1 MCDYARVDLT
11 YLQAVVIGL
20 LQGVTELFPISSLG
34 HSILVPAWIGG
45 EWQSLV
51 TQGDSSG
58 HTPFLAFVVAL
69 HVATALALIVF
80 YWRDWVAVIRGFFW
94 SLRHRSLGRSEARL
108 AWLLIIGTIPVGV
121 IGLLLE
127 KPLRVLF
134 STPLV
139 AAVFLTLNGLVLL
152 TAELLRRRQTILA
165 GRAARAAGSRAEAR
179 GVAARRIDD
188 LSLGEGA
195 LIGTTQALALLP
207 GISRSGVT
215 ISAGLLRRL
224 DHESAARFAF
234 MLATPVILAAGVLK
248 VPDLLQ
254 PDARGIMGQ
263 VIVGSICAFVAAFA
277 AVAFLSRYFHTRTL
291 YPFVIYCVVV
301 GVASII
307 RFGFFG

>member
-1 MCDYARVDLT
+1 MDLT

-94 SLRHRSLGRSEARL
+94 SLSHRSLGRSEARL

-165 GRAARAAGSRAEAR
+165 GRAARAAGRAVAVRAR
-179 GVAARRIDD
+179 QRGAALQPR
-188 LSLGEGA
+188 L
-195 LIGTTQALALLP
+195 LAPRLQPLLP
-207 GISRSGVT
+207 
-215 ISAGLLRRL
+215 A
-224 DHESAARFAF
+224 
-234 MLATPVILAAGVLK
+234 PAAGYANQSPHAVLHRSYCR
-248 VPDLLQ
+248 DTRE
-254 PDARGIMGQ
+254 RG
-263 VIVGSICAFVAAFA
+263 CA
-277 AVAFLSRYFHTRTL
+277 
-291 YPFVIYCVVV
+291 
-301 GVASII
+301 G
-307 RFGFFG
+307 